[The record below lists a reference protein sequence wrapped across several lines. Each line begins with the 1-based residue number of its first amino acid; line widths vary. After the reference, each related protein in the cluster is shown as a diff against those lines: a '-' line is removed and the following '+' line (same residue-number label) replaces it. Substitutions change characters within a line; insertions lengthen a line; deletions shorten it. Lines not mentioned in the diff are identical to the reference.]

1 MIELKDKK
9 ELTEVVKK
17 LQEKNPLYWVKR
29 VIVDI
34 EVSEV
39 K

>member
-17 LQEKNPLYWVKR
+17 LQEKSSLYWVKR

-34 EVSEV
+34 EESEV